1 MDHEF
6 TLEVIVI
13 SDFAIKVIGGLY
25 AIKYDNQWQPIESGY
40 KNFQMKPASSKL
52 LPNQLLPR

>member
-13 SDFAIKVIGGLY
+13 LDFAIKVIGGLY
-25 AIKYDNQWQPIESGY
+25 AIKYMMLTKS
-40 KNFQMKPASSKL
+40 
-52 LPNQLLPR
+52 